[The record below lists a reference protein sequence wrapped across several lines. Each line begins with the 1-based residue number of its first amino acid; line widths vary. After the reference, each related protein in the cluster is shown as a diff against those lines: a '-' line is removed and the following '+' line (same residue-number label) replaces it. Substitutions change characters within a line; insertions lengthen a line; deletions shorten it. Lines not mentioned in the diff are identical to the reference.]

1 MVNFALLTTGIV
13 VVLGNA
19 PTSFA
24 VKETLP
30 VFPLTLW
37 TGAPLAVIYFA
48 SLVKSETFLGN
59 SDFKA

>member
-1 MVNFALLTTGIV
+1 MVNFALLTTGIGV
-13 VVLGNA
+13 VFGNA

-24 VKETLP
+24 VKETAP

-37 TGAPLAVIYFA
+37 TGAPLAVIYFT